1 VYGGR
6 YIGNGVKA
14 STTAFSILNIP
25 DLPDKLHSI
34 NTDADHKMK
43 PARMNVS
50 GAVWGLGWGGSW
62 LYVGLL
68 DCCW

>member
-6 YIGNGVKA
+6 YIGNGFKA
-14 STTAFSILNIP
+14 NTTVCSILNIP

-34 NTDADHKMK
+34 NTDADHEMK

-50 GAVWGLGWGGSW
+50 GAVWG
-62 LYVGLL
+62 
-68 DCCW
+68 